1 MVLCWTNRDKL
12 AIKELLDRVA
22 KLESRLTLL
31 ETQNAAQ
38 KRGNLK
44 IEQRKH

>member
-1 MVLCWTNRDKL
+1 M
-12 AIKELLDRVA
+12 IKGLLDRIA

-38 KRGNLK
+38 NDKVSKLNNDNVSTEWRDIVVGN
-44 IEQRKH
+44 